1 VAGALGY
8 DEAAAVY
15 VSAPKGFA
23 LLLAIETVVSVALI
37 FPDDFHWPGWII
49 GGVAAS
55 VTAVSYR
62 AHERAVRKRAGTKY
76 VPSRTISRL
85 VAALLLVSI
94 AAGTIHAFSIGSERK
109 LKPVGQDQS

>member
-1 VAGALGY
+1 MTGVLGY

-15 VSAPKGFA
+15 VPAPKGFA
-23 LLLAIETVVSVALI
+23 ILLATETIVSIALI
-37 FPDDFHWPGWII
+37 FIGFHFVGWIF

-62 AHERAVRKRAGTKY
+62 AHERSVRKRAGTKY

>member
-1 VAGALGY
+1 MVGAFGY
-8 DEAAAVY
+8 DDVSQTY
-15 VSAPKGFA
+15 VSPPKGFL
-23 LLLAIETVVSVALI
+23 LLLAAETVAVIVLVFSGSNLV
-37 FPDDFHWPGWII
+37 GWII

-76 VPSRTISRL
+76 VPSRTISRV

-94 AAGTIHAFSIGSERK
+94 AAGTIHAYYVWSETK
-109 LKPVGQDQS
+109 LKSVEEEQS

>member
-23 LLLAIETVVSVALI
+23 LLLAIETVVSIALI
-37 FPDDFHWPGWII
+37 FSDFHLAGWII
-49 GGVAAS
+49 GGVASS

-62 AHERAVRKRAGTKY
+62 AHKRAVRKRAGTKY
-76 VPSRTISRL
+76 VPSRTIGRL
-85 VAALLLVSI
+85 VAVLLLVAI
-94 AAGTIHAFSIGSERK
+94 AAGATHAGYLGSEVK
-109 LKPVGQDQS
+109 LSSDRQGEP